1 VGLAS
6 HDHNHRGGSH
16 LISDTNPILTRIDR
30 ALAAHQAGGTYAD
43 DTVSSDAMRWT
54 TNPIAGSDP
63 FGEPVD
69 AYSRAQAIADGLL
82 VEVAE
87 GIACEAGFTV
97 PVAVTAAAWADCV
110 AWTDADNR
118 RKGTVQDEQGRLW
131 DVLWMTRH
139 AIRRAPPGTNRVP
152 VQLYRVPREGRGIHP
167 QPVSLVARCGPGDHG
182 EPVITI
188 MLPGE
193 D

>member
-1 VGLAS
+1 V
-6 HDHNHRGGSH
+6 
-16 LISDTNPILTRIDR
+16 SDTNPILTQIDHT
-30 ALAAHQAGGTYAD
+30 LAAHQAGGTYAD

-54 TNPIAGSDP
+54 TNPAAPGGDP
-63 FGEPVD
+63 FGEPID
-69 AYSRAQAIADGLL
+69 TYSRTQAIADGLL
-82 VEVAE
+82 IEVPE
-87 GIACEAGFTV
+87 GIAREAGFTV

-110 AWTDADNR
+110 AWTDTDNR

-131 DVLWMTRH
+131 DVLWMTRY
-139 AIRRAPPGTNRVP
+139 AIRRAPRPTARVT
-152 VQLYRVPREGRGIHP
+152 VHLYRVPREERGVHP
-167 QPVSLVARCGPGDHG
+167 QPVSLVAWCGPGDHG